1 MEPTVKKCRGCHEVK
16 ELSAFTLCKSGKYGV
31 MGQCKSCKKLTRK
44 AWLEAHPDY
53 NRTYYAANQEI
64 LLQKKR
70 EKRKDPVEKEKNKK
84 HTANRRARMGEEAYS
99 AWRKKLKIK
108 DRDKIQAYN
117 KAYQARLPDA
127 IILREFNESSKA
139 RLTLDDIPK
148 DMIEARRLL
157 FKIRRMAN
165 EKCNAT
171 TK

>member
-1 MEPTVKKCRGCHEVK
+1 
-16 ELSAFTLCKSGKYGV
+16 
-31 MGQCKSCKKLTRK
+31 
-44 AWLEAHPDY
+44 
-53 NRTYYAANQEI
+53 
-64 LLQKKR
+64 
-70 EKRKDPVEKEKNKK
+70 
-84 HTANRRARMGEEAYS
+84 MGEEAYS